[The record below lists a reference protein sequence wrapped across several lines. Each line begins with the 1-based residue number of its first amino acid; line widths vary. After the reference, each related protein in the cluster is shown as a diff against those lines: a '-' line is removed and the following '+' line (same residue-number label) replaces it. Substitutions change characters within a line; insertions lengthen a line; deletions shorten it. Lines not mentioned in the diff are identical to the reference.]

1 MGHYCVVDQTLALQ
15 LGGGEMYS
23 CALLQLLTALMYWE
37 STLCFLGTVVLS
49 NKVGFSEPL
58 AKHVI
63 NKGSFCLL
71 ILLFFQLFHYLRS

>member
-15 LGGGEMYS
+15 LGGEMYS